1 MQEHNNLRAVGNTT
15 KTDRET
21 WLKEHQE
28 QIYATLEQVMPGMA
42 ALIDELVGRRER
54 INEAL
59 NVFAQELGKTLND
72 IHEDFDE
79 YIDSV
84 RSWGNYGWTLF
95 PLQTVAPFLNA
106 PTDKKS
112 ANKSMQALCTPTAIK
127 ELWGF
132 ILPLSHKCD
141 VMEAQSCFYNK
152 EYKACA
158 LILIA
163 RIEALLIR
171 CQPRNKNRKIGN
183 QAVRKFG
190 DAHVSELELRKVHY
204 NALCYAG
211 LLQALKAV
219 YRDSE
224 NFKKQ
229 PEIINRHFLVHGML
243 TRPVKRM
250 DCIQLLLIYYNLTM
264 YV

>member
-1 MQEHNNLRAVGNTT
+1 MQEHNNLRAVGNVT
-15 KTDRET
+15 KIDRET

-106 PTDKKS
+106 PTDKK
-112 ANKSMQALCTPTAIK
+112 
-127 ELWGF
+127 
-132 ILPLSHKCD
+132 KC
-141 VMEAQSCFYNK
+141 
-152 EYKACA
+152 
-158 LILIA
+158 
-163 RIEALLIR
+163 
-171 CQPRNKNRKIGN
+171 
-183 QAVRKFG
+183 
-190 DAHVSELELRKVHY
+190 
-204 NALCYAG
+204 
-211 LLQALKAV
+211 
-219 YRDSE
+219 
-224 NFKKQ
+224 
-229 PEIINRHFLVHGML
+229 
-243 TRPVKRM
+243 
-250 DCIQLLLIYYNLTM
+250 
-264 YV
+264 